1 MTFRMYEKTVLC
13 QARYVASLSII
24 AVPSAVW
31 AADDNAALAIPE
43 WETAPSVQLDYSGI
57 EDPVAEHIKPPA
69 LSSFDQLALHYIV
82 PDEMVSHDQ
91 NGAENDKTPPPQDD
105 VAEQLAA
112 LAAELRAQRAL
123 IRQQNDIIVRQQA
136 TIDRIAGNDL
146 ANFDLDAVRGTG
158 QATTQNG
165 FGGAMQD
172 RQAPAAPPNRPSA
185 SDPADPAMK
194 LPDTPVGEAPP
205 PEPTP
210 QSRVEAVPEGQGVL
224 TPPGRMV
231 LDSSFEYTSSSTNR
245 LVFRGIEL
253 VPGIQIGL
261 IEASD
266 ADRTTLVTTLAARYG
281 ITNRLEIEA
290 RVPALY
296 RWDRIEVAQQRDEG
310 IVRTIALKER
320 DIGDVEIAMRYQLNR
335 PKGQN
340 PIWVAN
346 LRVKSDT
353 GKSPF
358 DVTYDQ
364 FGVATGLSTGS
375 GFWAVQ
381 PAINFLL
388 PSDPAV
394 IFGSVGYLYHIPRT
408 INRDIG
414 GARIGRVDPGDA
426 VSGNLGFGFALNPRF
441 SFSMGYRHSFI
452 MPSTTEIGGNVERS
466 NRAHVGSFTFGMSYR
481 LSPQQSVNVGFEF
494 GATADA
500 PDVAVTLRFPL
511 GIGLRRGK

>member
-1 MTFRMYEKTVLC
+1 METPKSEKSVLGTLGC
-13 QARYVASLSII
+13 AVSLST
-24 AVPSAVW
+24 
-31 AADDNAALAIPE
+31 LAIASQAHAASDPQAAV
-43 WETAPSVQLDYSGI
+43 ETTRDSL
-57 EDPVAEHIKPPA
+57 KP
-69 LSSFDQLALHYIV
+69 FDLAQMGTDDGRHA
-82 PDEMVSHDQ
+82 DR
-91 NGAENDKTPPPQDD
+91 NGPPQGARRSDGT
-105 VAEQLAA
+105 AEQLAII
-112 LAAELRAQRAL
+112 AAELRAQREL
-123 IRQQNDIIVRQQA
+123 IARQNEIIARQQLAIDMLTQRQLASSDLNALRGAGMAQA
-136 TIDRIAGNDL
+136 
-146 ANFDLDAVRGTG
+146 VSPVS
-158 QATTQNG
+158 QETT
-165 FGGAMQD
+165 AMF
-172 RQAPAAPPNRPSA
+172 
-185 SDPADPAMK
+185 
-194 LPDTPVGEAPP
+194 PDSPVGEAPP
-205 PEPTP
+205 PEPTV
-210 QSRVEAVPEGQGVL
+210 QSKVEAVPEGQGVL

-266 ADRTTLVTTLAARYG
+266 ADRTTLITTLGARYG
-281 ITNRLEIEA
+281 ITNRLELEA

-320 DIGDVEIAMRYQLNR
+320 DIGDVEFALRYQLNR
-335 PKGQN
+335 PRGQN

-358 DVTYDQ
+358 EVLYDE

-381 PAINFLL
+381 PGINFLM

-394 IFGSVGYLYHIPRT
+394 IFGSLGYLYHIPRD
-408 INRDIG
+408 IDREIG
-414 GARIGRVDPGDA
+414 GAFIGRVDPGDA
-426 VSGNLGFGFALNPRF
+426 ISGNLGFGFALNPRF
-441 SFSMGYRHSFI
+441 SFSMGYRHSYIF
-452 MPSTTEIGGNVERS
+452 PSTQEIGGSVERS

-481 LSPQQSVNVGFEF
+481 LSPRQSVNFGFEF

-500 PDVAVTLRFPL
+500 PDVAVTVRFPL
-511 GIGLRRGK
+511 SINLRK

>member
-1 MTFRMYEKTVLC
+1 MSMQQLGKGVFSTLGCAVSLTALAISSKANAASDPPPAERESGETLKQFDL
-13 QARYVASLSII
+13 AYVGINNDRHADRNGPSKPQRTDSTAEQLSII
-24 AVPSAVW
+24 
-31 AADDNAALAIPE
+31 
-43 WETAPSVQLDYSGI
+43 
-57 EDPVAEHIKPPA
+57 
-69 LSSFDQLALHYIV
+69 
-82 PDEMVSHDQ
+82 
-91 NGAENDKTPPPQDD
+91 
-105 VAEQLAA
+105 
-112 LAAELRAQRAL
+112 AAELRAQREL
-123 IRQQNDIIVRQQA
+123 IAKQNEIIARQQLAIDMLTQRQL
-136 TIDRIAGNDL
+136 AGSDL
-146 ANFDLDAVRGTG
+146 SELRAA
-158 QATTQNG
+158 G
-165 FGGAMQD
+165 FAGAMQGI
-172 RQAPAAPPNRPSA
+172 APVSQETTQ
-185 SDPADPAMK
+185 MM
-194 LPDTPVGEAPP
+194 PDAPVGEAPP
-205 PEPTP
+205 PEPTV

-224 TPPGRMV
+224 TPAGRMV

-266 ADRTTLVTTLAARYG
+266 ADRTTLITTIGARYG
-281 ITNRLEIEA
+281 LTNRLELEA

-320 DIGDVEIAMRYQLNR
+320 DIGDVEFALRYQLNR
-335 PKGQN
+335 PRGQN

-358 DVTYDQ
+358 EVTYDE

-381 PAINFLL
+381 PGISMLL

-394 IFGSVGYLYHIPRT
+394 IFGSLGYLYHIPRN
-408 INRDIG
+408 IDREIG
-414 GARIGRVDPGDA
+414 GAFIGRVDPGDA
-426 VSGNLGFGFALNPRF
+426 ISGNLGFGFALNPRF
-441 SFSMGYRHSFI
+441 SFSMGYRHSYIF
-452 MPSTTEIGGNVERS
+452 PSTQEIGGNVERS

-481 LSPQQSVNVGFEF
+481 LSQRQSVNFGFEF

-500 PDVAVTLRFPL
+500 PDVAVTVRFPL
-511 GIGLRRGK
+511 GINLRK